1 MWGLL
6 PAPSCSLGLGGGS
19 WAAEWSRRGQVRSIE
34 GPGRRGNAIKKVIC
48 GVFFF
53 DYKSNAYSL

>member
-19 WAAEWSRRGQVRSIE
+19 WAAEWLRRGQVRSIE

-48 GVFFF
+48 GVCFF
-53 DYKSNAYSL
+53 